1 LGAACSVPN
10 NGRSAAQRKR
20 ILLSFAAFI
29 LSAGLGSMLLAAR
42 PASPSDPLRRRRT
55 CYSVLLSTGIHDYYV
70 LVVIITE

>member
-29 LSAGLGSMLLAAR
+29 LSAGLGSILLAAR
-42 PASPSDPLRRRRT
+42 PAPSDPLRRRRT
-55 CYSVLLSTGIHDYYV
+55 RYSVLLSTGIHDYYV

>member
-1 LGAACSVPN
+1 LGAASSVPN

-29 LSAGLGSMLLAAR
+29 FPPVWVSMLLAAR
-42 PASPSDPLRRRRT
+42 PASLSDPLRRRRT
-55 CYSVLLSTGIHDYYV
+55 RYSVLLSTGIHDYYV